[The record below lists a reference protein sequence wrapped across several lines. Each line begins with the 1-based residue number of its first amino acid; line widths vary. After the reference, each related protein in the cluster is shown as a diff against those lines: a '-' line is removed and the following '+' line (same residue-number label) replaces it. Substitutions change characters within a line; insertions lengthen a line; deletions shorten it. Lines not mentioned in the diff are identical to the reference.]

1 MEKSK
6 DTEIS
11 KVDRIQPTTWK
22 SSMPHSYYQ
31 RPFKGLPYIVPLPT
45 APLILLN
52 ETFIITNTSKRFY
65 KGIPKFPFVL

>member
-1 MEKSK
+1 MLDLHALL

-22 SSMPHSYYQ
+22 SFMPRSYYQ
-31 RPFKGLPYIVPLPT
+31 RPFEGLPYIVPLPN

-52 ETFIITNTSKRFY
+52 ETFIITNT
-65 KGIPKFPFVL
+65 

>member
-22 SSMPHSYYQ
+22 SFMPHSYYQ
-31 RPFKGLPYIVPLPT
+31 RPFKGLSYIVPLPNAT
-45 APLILLN
+45 LILLH
-52 ETFIITNTSKRFY
+52 ETFIITNTWKRFY
-65 KGIPKFPFVL
+65 IRNNNNKKE